1 MKHFSMKHLHLAC
14 RIVPAVVLSL
24 AVLAGCRQ
32 ETPAEQGPSLDKG
45 MVDYIRGYEAY
56 QSGNRDAAV
65 RALRQALTDN
75 PDLITARALLAD
87 IYRQEGRYAEAARHY
102 ERLTV
107 VDPYDYLNF
116 YHLGVSNHFM
126 DRFKAAIASYLK
138 AANLRPDDPKTN
150 MNLGLAFMALGQIDD
165 ALPYARRA
173 TELSPNSAA
182 AWGNYAL
189 VLDSSGQHAEAEAA
203 YRKSLDLDPTVA
215 GVRLN
220 YATNLIRQNR
230 PKEAISLLEPLVKE
244 QRSVLGLRRLGDAY
258 AAAGQP
264 DRAVEQYQAALRLSP
279 RYYPAMNQIAA
290 VRIEQ
295 YVKGLQL
302 NEKARQEALTMWRQ
316 SLQIQPEQPQISQA
330 LKRWEEASLFAR

>member
-1 MKHFSMKHLHLAC
+1 
-14 RIVPAVVLSL
+14 
-24 AVLAGCRQ
+24 
-32 ETPAEQGPSLDKG
+32 
-45 MVDYIRGYEAY
+45 
-56 QSGNRDAAV
+56 
-65 RALRQALTDN
+65 
-75 PDLITARALLAD
+75 
-87 IYRQEGRYAEAARHY
+87 
-102 ERLTV
+102 
-107 VDPYDYLNF
+107 
-116 YHLGVSNHFM
+116 
-126 DRFKAAIASYLK
+126 
-138 AANLRPDDPKTN
+138 
-150 MNLGLAFMALGQIDD
+150 
-165 ALPYARRA
+165 
-173 TELSPNSAA
+173 PNSAA

-316 SLQIQPEQPQISQA
+316 SLQ
-330 LKRWEEASLFAR
+330 